1 MTFQTSKQPNPLKVG
16 TELPNTQVT
25 SNEVQFLL
33 PIPNSPTS
41 LAKPLNMA
49 CQGSRYNCS

>member
-16 TELPNTQVT
+16 TELTNTQVT

-49 CQGSRYNCS
+49 CQGSMYNCS